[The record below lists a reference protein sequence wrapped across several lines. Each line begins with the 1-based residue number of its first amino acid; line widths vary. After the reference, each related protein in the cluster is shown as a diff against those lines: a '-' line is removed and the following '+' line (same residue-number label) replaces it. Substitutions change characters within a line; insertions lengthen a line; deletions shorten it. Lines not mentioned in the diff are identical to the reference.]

1 MTGCYPP
8 CSQYLT
14 RYFIT
19 MITAA
24 IVKELRDK
32 TNAGMMDCKKVLTET
47 NGDIEASIK
56 LLRERGIA
64 KAGAKADRAANEGV
78 ITARVNATA
87 TTGILLE
94 VNCET
99 DFVSK
104 NENFQAFVA
113 QIADT
118 LAATDAADHA
128 AALAV
133 DFGDYNLD
141 DTVKAKVV
149 EVGENLQFRKYVRY
163 AAAPGGV
170 IASYIHLG
178 GKVGVLIEVGTTK
191 PATAATETFR
201 ELIKDLTLHI
211 AASAPKG
218 LSREDIPESVV
229 ENEKDIFR
237 ARLIAE
243 GKPANIIENIIKG
256 QLGKFFAESCFLEQA
271 FVKDTDIKVSALL
284 EAKGKELGDTLSVT
298 RFVRFGLGE

>member
-1 MTGCYPP
+1 
-8 CSQYLT
+8 
-14 RYFIT
+14 

-78 ITARVNATA
+78 ITARVNADSTA
-87 TTGILLE
+87 GILLE

-104 NENFQAFVA
+104 NDNFQAFVA

-118 LAATDAADHA
+118 LAAGNAADHA
-128 AALAV
+128 AALTV
-133 DFGDYNLD
+133 SFGEYNLE
-141 DTVKAKVV
+141 DTVKAKVL

-163 AAAPGGV
+163 DAAPGGV
-170 IASYIHLG
+170 IAAYIHPP

-191 PATAATETFR
+191 PETKGTDSFK

-211 AASAPKG
+211 AACAPKG
-218 LSREDIPESVV
+218 LSREDIPQSVV
-229 ENEKDIFR
+229 DNELDIFR

-243 GKPANIIENIIKG
+243 GKPANIIENILKG
-256 QLGKFFAESCFLEQA
+256 QIGKFFAESCFLEQG
-271 FVKDTDIKVSALL
+271 FVKDTDIKVSGLL
-284 EAKGKELGDTLSVT
+284 EAKGKELGDTLTVT

>member
-1 MTGCYPP
+1 
-8 CSQYLT
+8 
-14 RYFIT
+14 

-32 TNAGMMDCKKVLTET
+32 TNAGMMDCKRVLTET

-78 ITARVNATA
+78 ITARVNDAATS
-87 TTGILLE
+87 GILLE
-94 VNCET
+94 INCET

-118 LAATDAADHA
+118 LAASNAADHA

-133 DFGDYNLD
+133 NMGEYNVD

-149 EVGENLQFRKYVRY
+149 EVGENLQFRKYVRFD
-163 AAAPGGV
+163 AAPGGV
-170 IASYIHLG
+170 VASYIHLG
-178 GKVGVLIEVGTTK
+178 GKVGVLIEMGTTK
-191 PATAATETFR
+191 PETAGTDTFK

-218 LSREDIPESVV
+218 LSRDDIPEALVDA
-229 ENEKDIFR
+229 EREIFR
-237 ARLIAE
+237 ARLADS
-243 GKPANIIENIIKG
+243 GKPANIIENILKG
-256 QLGKFFAESCFLEQA
+256 QIGKFFAESCFLEQG
-271 FVKDTDIKVSALL
+271 FVKDPDITVAKLL
-284 EAKGKELGDTLSVT
+284 EAKGKEQGDTLTVT

>member
-1 MTGCYPP
+1 
-8 CSQYLT
+8 
-14 RYFIT
+14 

-56 LLRERGIA
+56 LLRERGIMKSA
-64 KAGAKADRAANEGV
+64 KMSDRAATEGV
-78 ITARVNATA
+78 ITARVNDNAS
-87 TTGILLE
+87 TGILLE

-104 NENFQAFVA
+104 NDSFQAFVA
-113 QIADT
+113 EIADA
-118 LAATDAADHA
+118 LAAANAADHE

-133 DFGDYNLD
+133 THGQQSIE
-141 DTVKAKVV
+141 DTIKAKVG

-163 AAAPGGV
+163 DAAPGGV
-170 IASYIHLG
+170 VASYIHPP

-191 PATAATETFR
+191 AETAGTESFK

-211 AASAPKG
+211 AACAPKG
-218 LSREDIPESVV
+218 LSRDDIPQSVV
-229 ENEKDIFR
+229 DNELDIFR
-237 ARLIAE
+237 ARLADS
-243 GKPANIIENIIKG
+243 GKPANIIENILKG
-256 QLGKFFAESCFLEQA
+256 QIGKFFAESCFLEQP
-271 FVKDTDIKVSALL
+271 FVKDDSQSVTQLL
-284 EAKGKELGDTLSVT
+284 AAKGKELGDTLTVA

>member
-1 MTGCYPP
+1 
-8 CSQYLT
+8 
-14 RYFIT
+14 
-19 MITAA
+19 MISAA

-64 KAGAKADRAANEGV
+64 KAGAKADRAANEGI
-78 ITARVNATA
+78 ITARVNDTA

-118 LAATDAADHA
+118 LAASDATDHA

-133 DFGDYNLD
+133 NFGEYNLE

-149 EVGENLQFRKYVRY
+149 EIGENLQFRKFVRY
-163 AAAPGGV
+163 DAASGGV
-170 IASYIHLG
+170 IAAYIHPP

-191 PATAATETFR
+191 PETKGTDTFK

-211 AASAPKG
+211 AACAPKG
-218 LSREDIPESVV
+218 LSREDIPQSVV
-229 ENEKDIFR
+229 DNELDIFR
-237 ARLIAE
+237 ARLAAE
-243 GKPANIIENIIKG
+243 GKPANIIENILKG
-256 QLGKFFAESCFLEQA
+256 QISKFFAESCFLEQA
-271 FVKDTDIKVSALL
+271 FVKDTAIKITGLL
-284 EAKGKELGDTLSVT
+284 EAKGKELGDTLTVT

>member
-1 MTGCYPP
+1 
-8 CSQYLT
+8 
-14 RYFIT
+14 

-78 ITARVNATA
+78 ITARVNDAATA
-87 TTGILLE
+87 GILLE

-104 NENFQAFVA
+104 NENFQGFVA

-118 LAATDAADHA
+118 LAAGNAADHA

-133 DFGDYNLD
+133 SMGDYNLE

-149 EVGENLQFRKYVRY
+149 EVGENLQFRKYVRFD
-163 AAAPGGV
+163 AAPGGV
-170 IASYIHLG
+170 IAAYIHPP

-191 PATAATETFR
+191 PETSGTDTFK

-211 AASAPKG
+211 AACAPKG
-218 LSREDIPESVV
+218 LSRNDIPQSVV
-229 ENEKDIFR
+229 DNELDIFR
-237 ARLIAE
+237 ARLVAE
-243 GKPANIIENIIKG
+243 GKPANIIENILKG
-256 QLGKFFAESCFLEQA
+256 QIGKFFAESCFLEQA
-271 FVKDTDIKVSALL
+271 FVKDSDIKINGLL
-284 EAKGKELGDTLSVT
+284 EAKGKELGDTLTVT